1 MLCMVK
7 KNGQNQ
13 HIKSRNQDQTKG
25 GESGEEKD
33 RFRKGGTEGHTAWTT
48 SPPASSSHHPHL
60 TPTRGE
66 RTFKARGPLDS

>member
-33 RFRKGGTEGHTAWTT
+33 RFRNGGTEGHTAWTT
-48 SPPASSSHHPHL
+48 TSPPPHP
-60 TPTRGE
+60 PTRGE
-66 RTFKARGPLDS
+66 RTFKARGLLDS